1 VLGPT
6 DPKAAPEG
14 ALRGTILK
22 DWVALGLAYEPNTG
36 DNCVHASAS
45 PFEGLAERMNWLK
58 ADPATDVFGALCLA
72 AGISAE
78 TLKEWSVD
86 PQVKGKSIF
95 DQLED
100 MDCADC
106 LAKMVEL
113 SQ

>member
-1 VLGPT
+1 MST
-6 DPKAAPEG
+6 TA
-14 ALRGTILK
+14 TIILT
-22 DWVALGLAYEPNTG
+22 L
-36 DNCVHASAS
+36 S
-45 PFEGLAERMNWLK
+45 PSLIQLLQ
-58 ADPATDVFGALCLA
+58 DDFGAKALA

-100 MDCADC
+100 MDAADC